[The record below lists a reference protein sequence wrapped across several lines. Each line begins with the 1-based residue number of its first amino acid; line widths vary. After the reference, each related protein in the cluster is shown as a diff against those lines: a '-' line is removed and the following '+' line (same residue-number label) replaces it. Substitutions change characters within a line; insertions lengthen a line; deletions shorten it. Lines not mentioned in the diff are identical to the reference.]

1 MTTLILQ
8 NQPRKAS
15 TGNSWR
21 ISVLGADGDAKDAM
35 KESIRALEHHPAK
48 ASRRSIL
55 DMLSLIDT
63 HKYEIKHT
71 EHYYTDDDLEAW
83 MFILQ
88 G

>member
-1 MTTLILQ
+1 MSTLILQ
-8 NQPRKAS
+8 NKPRKGS
-15 TGNSWR
+15 SGNSWR
-21 ISVLGADGDAKDAM
+21 IEVLGSNGNAKEEM
-35 KESIRALEHHPAK
+35 KQSIRALEHHPAK

-55 DMLSLIDT
+55 DMLSLIDE
-63 HKYEIKHT
+63 HKYDIKHT